1 MERQADGTYALAHF
15 SYQAAGHS
23 DLDGSVPAFKSD
35 SVRISFYYA
44 QRWTDISA
52 GMTRMQQAADG
63 WVGARPIVFA
73 QAGYWYDTQY
83 SDTPADDHLPDL
95 VAFLATHQDSC
106 LAGGACF
113 LASVSCIE
121 LEWYT
126 LNVYRKCN
134 AFDRR
139 FKRELQG
146 QVASASA
153 AFSFFEVDAFISQ
166 NYLEYPGHITAQIGL
181 WMSWLVLNT
190 LPEATRVFGEAPLGC
205 TETVDF
211 ERACSAYKGGVGV
224 LPQSEAGAQPAGCA
238 SEPEGCDCPEYR
250 AHVQGGSGRFRQWL
264 CAMYRHCTYER
275 IAPRPPSPPSPPALP
290 PSPPPPPPSPPS
302 LSPPPPAPPPPPS
315 APPPSPPPPSPLP
328 SPPPPSPPP
337 PTPSPPASLT
347 AEPALIP
354 RRSPAPLTLLLRL
367 PRRPRSP
374 LEKLP
379 RRSRTTLLA
388 SSGFGELV

>member
-211 ERACSAYKGGVGV
+211 ERACSAYKGGRRGAAAERGGRAACWLRFGAGGV
-224 LPQSEAGAQPAGCA
+224 
-238 SEPEGCDCPEYR
+238 
-250 AHVQGGSGRFRQWL
+250 
-264 CAMYRHCTYER
+264 
-275 IAPRPPSPPSPPALP
+275 
-290 PSPPPPPPSPPS
+290 
-302 LSPPPPAPPPPPS
+302 
-315 APPPSPPPPSPLP
+315 
-328 SPPPPSPPP
+328 
-337 PTPSPPASLT
+337 
-347 AEPALIP
+347 
-354 RRSPAPLTLLLRL
+354 RL
-367 PRRPRSP
+367 PRVQGPRSGRQRP
-374 LEKLP
+374 LSAVAL
-379 RRSRTTLLA
+379 RNVQALH
-388 SSGFGELV
+388 V